1 MTRDVKRRR
10 PRPYDATRRRELAA
24 ESRRSTRSAVIEAA
38 GRLFTANG
46 YAATSVA
53 AIAAEA
59 GVSAQTVYANFE
71 TKRRVLQALMD
82 RRVRGEAPAPPFP
95 PPAGDPDPSDPR
107 ELLRRLAAGGRR
119 LFERTAP
126 IWPVVREAAE
136 SDPLIADWW
145 SGEMDRRLQTARG
158 YVERLPAG
166 TLKPDLTS
174 ERATDIFWTVASPE
188 TYEALVRRRGWT
200 PEAFEA
206 WIAVAIADLLLEN
219 PSPTTSR
226 K

>member
-1 MTRDVKRRR
+1 MPKPVKR

-24 ESRRSTRSAVIEAA
+24 ESRRATRSAVLEAA
-38 GRLFTANG
+38 GRLFTAHG

-59 GVSAQTVYANFE
+59 GVSAQTIYSNFE
-71 TKRRVLQALMD
+71 TKRGVLQGLMD
-82 RRVRGEAPAPPFP
+82 ERVRGEAPAPPFP
-95 PPAGDPDPSDPR
+95 PPSGERDPADPF
-107 ELLRRLAAGGRR
+107 EFLRRLAAGGRR

-126 IWPVVREAAE
+126 IWPVAREAAA

-145 SGEMDRRLQTARG
+145 NGEMERRLRTARS

-166 TLKPDLTS
+166 TLKPDLTP
-174 ERATDIFWTVASPE
+174 ALAADVFWAVASPE
-188 TYEALVRRRGWT
+188 TYEALVVRRGWT

-206 WIAVAIADLLLEN
+206 WIAEALADLLLA
-219 PSPTTSR
+219 
-226 K
+226 

>member
-1 MTRDVKRRR
+1 MPEPVKR

-24 ESRRSTRSAVIEAA
+24 ESRHATRSAVIEAA
-38 GRLFTANG
+38 ARLFTARG

-71 TKRRVLQALMD
+71 TKRGVLQALMD
-82 RRVRGEAPAPPFP
+82 QRVRGEAPAPPFP
-95 PPAGDPDPSDPR
+95 PPPGGDDPADPL
-107 ELLRRLAAGGRR
+107 EFLRRLAAGGRR

-126 IWPVVREAAE
+126 IWPVVREAAA

-145 SGEMDRRLQTARG
+145 ATEMERRLQTARG

-166 TLKPDLTS
+166 TLKPRLTP
-174 ERATDIFWTVASPE
+174 ELATDIFWTLASPE
-188 TYEALVRRRGWT
+188 TYEALVQRRGWT
-200 PEAFEA
+200 PQAFEA
-206 WIAVAIADLLLEN
+206 WIAEAIADLLLA
-219 PSPTTSR
+219 
-226 K
+226 